1 MNNDLLG
8 TWRRTHY
15 TNMVTPD
22 LDGSQVIL
30 FGWVQEIRDLGNLIF
45 ANLRDKEGVIQI
57 TATTKNTDA
66 EVFEKIKILSREFAI
81 GIKGLVKK
89 RNEAPHGIEILPQ
102 EIKILALARHPLPLD
117 PTGKVPAEID
127 VRLDARILDL
137 RRPESQAIFKIRHEI
152 VSTIRR
158 FLSETGHLEIHTPR
172 IISAAAEGGAS
183 LFPVEYF
190 EEKAF
195 LAQSPELY
203 KEELISVFEKVY
215 EIGGFF
221 RAEESHTRRHLN
233 EFISVDVEEA
243 FVDVNDV
250 MRLQEELIFHLL
262 KDIENKCSLQLKILR
277 VKIPK
282 IELPLKR
289 YTYSQ
294 VIDQL
299 KSNDF
304 KIEWGE
310 DLSTPACRVLGEIH
324 PKEFYFIDE
333 WPTKTRPFYIK
344 PRSDKN
350 ELCEAFD
357 FMYEWVEITSGGSRV
372 DDPQQLINRLKEQGL
387 NPENFD
393 FHLKTYYYGMP
404 PHAGWGMGLDRLVM
418 AILDRDNIRDVVL
431 FPRDRVRLKP

>member
-8 TWRRTHY
+8 ALRRTHY
-15 TNMVTPD
+15 TNMLNPD
-22 LDGSQVIL
+22 LDGAQVIL

-45 ANLRDKEGVIQI
+45 INLRDKEGVIQI

-66 EVFEKIKILSREFAI
+66 EVFEKIKMLGREFAI
-81 GIKGLVKK
+81 GVKGLVKK
-89 RNEAPHGIEILPQ
+89 RDEAPKGIEILPLD
-102 EIKILALARHPLPLD
+102 IKILALASHPLPLD
-117 PTGKVPAEID
+117 PTGRVPAEID

-152 VSTIRR
+152 VSTIRH
-158 FLSETGHLEIHTPR
+158 FLSETGHIEIHTPR
-172 IISAAAEGGAS
+172 IIAAAAEGGAS

-221 RAEESHTRRHLN
+221 RAEESRTRRHLN

-250 MRLQEELIFHLL
+250 MRLQEELIFHIL
-262 KDIENKCSLQLKILR
+262 KNIENKCSLQLKILG
-277 VKIPK
+277 VEIPT
-282 IELPLKR
+282 IDLPLKR

-294 VIDQL
+294 IIDQL
-299 KSNDF
+299 KNNDF
-304 KIEWGE
+304 KIEWGD
-310 DLSTPACRVLGEIH
+310 DLSTPACRALGEVH
-324 PKEFYFIDE
+324 RKEFYFIDQ

-344 PRSDKN
+344 PNNDNN

-387 NPENFD
+387 NPESFD

-431 FPRDRVRLKP
+431 FPRDRVR

>member
-1 MNNDLLG
+1 MKRDFLG
-8 TWRRTHY
+8 PLRRTHY
-15 TNMVTPD
+15 TNMITSD
-22 LDGSQVIL
+22 LDGAHVIL
-30 FGWVQEIRDLGNLIF
+30 FGWVQEIRDLGNLVFI
-45 ANLRDKEGVIQI
+45 NLRDKEGVVQI
-57 TATTKNTDA
+57 TATTKNTDS
-66 EVFEKIKILSREFAI
+66 EVFEKIKMLSREFAI
-81 GIKGLVKK
+81 GVSGLVKK
-89 RNEAPHGIEILPQ
+89 RDEAPRGIEIMPQ
-102 EIKILALARHPLPLD
+102 EIKILSLARHPLPLD

-137 RRPESQAIFKIRHEI
+137 RRPESQAIFKIRNEI
-152 VSTIRR
+152 VSTTHR
-158 FLSETGHLEIHTPR
+158 FLGQTGHLEIHTPR
-172 IISAAAEGGAS
+172 IIAAAAEGGAT

-190 EEKAF
+190 EKKAF

-203 KEELISVFEKVY
+203 KEELSSVFEKVY

-250 MRLQEELIFHLL
+250 MKLQEELIFNI
-262 KDIENKCSLQLKILR
+262 IEDVNDKCTTQLKILD
-277 VKIPK
+277 VKLPTV
-282 IELPLKR
+282 ELPLKR
-289 YTYSQ
+289 YTYSK

-324 PKEFYFIDE
+324 QKEFYFIDE
-333 WPTKTRPFYIK
+333 WPTVTRPFYIK
-344 PRSDKN
+344 PRRDKN

-357 FMYEWVEITSGGSRV
+357 FMYEWVEITSGGTRV
-372 DDPQQLINRLKEQGL
+372 DDPEQLISRLKEQGL

-418 AILDRDNIRDVVL
+418 AILARDNIRDVVL

>member
-1 MNNDLLG
+1 MKRDLLG
-8 TWRRTHY
+8 PLRRTHY
-15 TNMVTPD
+15 TNMITSD
-22 LDGSQVIL
+22 LDGAQVIL
-30 FGWVQEIRDLGNLIF
+30 FGWVQEIRDLGNLVF
-45 ANLRDKEGVIQI
+45 VNLRDKEGVIQI
-57 TATTKNTDA
+57 TATTKNTDS
-66 EVFEKIKILSREFAI
+66 EVFEKIKMLSREFAI
-81 GIKGLVKK
+81 GVSGLVKK
-89 RNEAPHGIEILPQ
+89 RDEAPRGIEILPQ
-102 EIKILALARHPLPLD
+102 EIKILSLAKHPLPLD

-137 RRPESQAIFKIRHEI
+137 RSPESQAIFKIRHEI
-152 VSTIRR
+152 VSTTHR
-158 FLSETGHLEIHTPR
+158 FLGQTGHLEIHTPR
-172 IISAAAEGGAS
+172 IIAAAAEGGAT

-190 EEKAF
+190 EKKAF

-203 KEELISVFEKVY
+203 KEELSSVFEKVY

-250 MRLQEELIFHLL
+250 MKLQEELIFNII
-262 KDIENKCSLQLKILR
+262 KDVNDKCTTQLKILG
-277 VKIPK
+277 VKLPTV
-282 IELPLKR
+282 ELPLKR
-289 YTYSQ
+289 YTYSK

-324 PKEFYFIDE
+324 QKEFYFIDE
-333 WPTKTRPFYIK
+333 WPTVTRPFYIK
-344 PRSDKN
+344 PRRDKN

-357 FMYEWVEITSGGSRV
+357 FMYEWVEITSGGTRV
-372 DDPQQLINRLKEQGL
+372 DDPEELISRLKEQGL

-418 AILDRDNIRDVVL
+418 AILARDNIRDVVL

>member
-1 MNNDLLG
+1 MKRDLLG
-8 TWRRTHY
+8 TLRRTHY
-15 TNMVTPD
+15 TNMITPD
-22 LDGSQVIL
+22 LDGAQVIL
-30 FGWVQEIRDLGNLIF
+30 FGWVQEIRDLGNLVFI
-45 ANLRDKEGVIQI
+45 NLRDKEGVIQI
-57 TATTKNTDA
+57 TATTKNTDS
-66 EVFEKIKILSREFAI
+66 EVFKKIKMLGREFAI
-81 GIKGLVKK
+81 GVSGVVQK
-89 RNEAPHGIEILPQ
+89 RDEAPRGIEILPQ
-102 EIKILALARHPLPLD
+102 EIKILSFAKHPLPLD

-137 RRPESQAIFKIRHEI
+137 RRPESQAIFKIRNEI
-152 VSTIRR
+152 VSTIHR
-158 FLSETGHLEIHTPR
+158 FLGQTGHLEIHTPR
-172 IISAAAEGGAS
+172 IIAAAAEGGAT

-203 KEELISVFEKVY
+203 KEELSSVFEKVY

-250 MRLQEELIFHLL
+250 MKLQEELIFNII
-262 KDIENKCSLQLKILR
+262 KDVNNKCLTQLKILG
-277 VKIPK
+277 VKLPTA
-282 IELPLKR
+282 ELPLKR
-289 YTYSQ
+289 YTYSEI
-294 VIDQL
+294 IDQL
-299 KSNDF
+299 KRNDF

-324 PKEFYFIDE
+324 EKEFYFIDE
-333 WPTKTRPFYIK
+333 WPTVTRPFYIK
-344 PRSDKN
+344 PRLDKK

-357 FMYEWVEITSGGSRV
+357 FMYEWVEITSGGTRV
-372 DDPQQLINRLKEQGL
+372 DDPEELTSRLKEQGL

-418 AILDRDNIRDVVL
+418 AILARDNIRDVVL